1 MNCAGVGSMDRRS
14 SLSAVRAG
22 TAGAAALLLGL
33 LVAPAGLLAQSP
45 PAGWQTGVQ
54 PPPPP
59 DLRPST
65 GWTPVVP
72 APPRAA
78 PPPAAPPSN
87 TTVIPRAAEPP
98 GAGAA
103 QATTGQVALVALLT
117 ADGQG
122 IDQGI
127 VWRVFRDGS
136 DPEAATKPVATS
148 HDAGPTLRL
157 PPGDY
162 IINAAFGRA
171 YLSRKVSVTAGQ
183 QRTEQF
189 VLNAGGLKLIP
200 VLANNE
206 PLPERSVTFDI
217 YSDERDQ
224 FGNRLKVIG
233 GAKPGVIIRLNA
245 GIYNVVSTYG
255 DANAVA
261 RADVTVEAGKLTE
274 AMLTHGGCRVTF
286 KLVTRPGGEAIA
298 DTQWLVATQK
308 GDPVKESVGALPT
321 HIFAPGSYF
330 VTAKHMG
337 RTYQRGF
344 TVKDGDVA
352 EVEVVIQ

>member
-1 MNCAGVGSMDRRS
+1 MNGAASKSARS
-14 SLSAVRAG
+14 KSR
-22 TAGAAALLLGL
+22 AAALAALFGL
-33 LVAPAGLLAQSP
+33 ALAVAPALAQSP
-45 PAGWQTGVQ
+45 PAGWQTGTDMRIQ
-54 PPPPP
+54 PPAPP

-65 GWTPVVP
+65 GWTPV
-72 APPRAA
+72 APA
-78 PPPAAPPSN
+78 PPPAAPAPRSPPSN
-87 TTVIPRAAEPP
+87 TTVIPRAPEPP
-98 GAGAA
+98 GAAA
-103 QATTGQVALVALLT
+103 QATTGEVALVALLT

-122 IDQGI
+122 IDQGL
-127 VWRVFRDGS
+127 VWRVFRDGAE
-136 DPEAATKPVATS
+136 PAAKPVATS
-148 HDAGPTLRL
+148 RDATPTLRL

-171 YLSRKVSVTAGQ
+171 YLSRKVSITAGQ

-189 VLNAGGLKLIP
+189 VLNVGGLRLTP

-217 YSDERDQ
+217 FSDDRDQ
-224 FGNRLKVIG
+224 FGNRIKVIS

-274 AMLTHGGCRVTF
+274 TALVHGGCRVTF

-298 DTQWLVATQK
+298 DTQWLVATAK
-308 GDPVKESVGALPT
+308 GDPVKETVGALPT

-330 VTAKHMG
+330 VTARHMG